1 MSGLDRRSV
10 LVFVVL
16 LRCGRLPF
24 ASQLGWLGL
33 LRHGADIGQTQ
44 RESRAAVLPPPL
56 VLLGKMTWLDVLGCL
71 APHQFVANHQAT
83 FLPRRSLTRLM
94 ILVYKVRPR
103 TAGTGCDVPTHSIV
117 ILNAHCNEIL
127 FRQSLRL

>member
-10 LVFVVL
+10 LVFVAL

-44 RESRAAVLPPPL
+44 LRLSLLRRKSRAAVLPPPS
-56 VLLGKMTWLDVLGCL
+56 G
-71 APHQFVANHQAT
+71 AA
-83 FLPRRSLTRLM
+83 
-94 ILVYKVRPR
+94 
-103 TAGTGCDVPTHSIV
+103 
-117 ILNAHCNEIL
+117 
-127 FRQSLRL
+127 RQSCDQRQEEDY